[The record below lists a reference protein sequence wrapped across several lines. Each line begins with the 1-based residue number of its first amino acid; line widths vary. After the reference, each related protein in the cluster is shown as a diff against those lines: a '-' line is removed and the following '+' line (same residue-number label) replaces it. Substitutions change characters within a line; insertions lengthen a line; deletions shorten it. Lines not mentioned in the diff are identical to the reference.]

1 MSRNAVTV
9 YASSRRMMVLLFS
22 ALRTWT
28 GVVLALASVACAS
41 PRGDPWPPPVGAPAH
56 TIIVSVDTWHSMIA
70 FPWTEGKGL
79 RTETQPSEVPSPTSG
94 FPSQSSAPSP
104 QHSSYEEWGY
114 AEQDWYLEG
123 RMGLGGVFRA
133 LFWASPGVV
142 EVGQYER
149 LWSQRTPDPPSEQFT
164 FRLSPQGYQRLR
176 DHLAATIAR
185 REPIPTAGSSQF
197 YAARKAYHVFHHCH
211 HYTARALRE
220 AGLPVSTFWALTR
233 GMFTAQLR
241 RAERIAAEAAE
252 VFAPD
257 TLQ

>member
-1 MSRNAVTV
+1 MNVA
-9 YASSRRMMVLLFS
+9 RR
-22 ALRTWT
+22 WT
-28 GVVLALASVACAS
+28 AAILALASVGCAA
-41 PRGDPWPPPVGAPAH
+41 PRADLWPPSDATPSH

-70 FPWTEGKGL
+70 FPRTEGKGL
-79 RTETQPSEVPSPTSG
+79 RTETQPSEVRSPASG
-94 FPSQSSAPSP
+94 FPSQSSVLST

-114 AEQDWYLEG
+114 AEQGWYLEG

-149 LWSQRTPDPPSEQFT
+149 LWSPRTPDPPSEEFT
-164 FRLSPQGYQRLR
+164 FRLSPQGYQRLH
-176 DHLAATIAR
+176 DHLEATIAR